1 MNALTLLLIATL
13 AGAPNSA
20 SGPQQQALEE
30 GKAAFE
36 AFDLARAE
44 AAFVRAAAYA
54 PTGPDRAVA
63 LVWLGVIAAENGDF
77 TGAKARF
84 GDAVDLEVAVVVPDN
99 LSPTIMHLVDEAR
112 RNARVSKGMT
122 PVDEALPVRPRWAL
136 LSGGAVAALGVLAV
150 GGGAM
155 VGIAAVTQRD
165 QAQSFEFQDDAVAGY
180 QKAREGAMW
189 SNVLYGAGGVLVAT
203 GSGLAVASFLGAD
216 AP

>member
-1 MNALTLLLIATL
+1 MLTVAALLFVSLSA
-13 AGAPNSA
+13 AAPQ
-20 SGPQQQALEE
+20 QQQALEE

-36 AFDLARAE
+36 AFDLKKAE
-44 AAFVRAAAYA
+44 ADFTRAAAYA
-54 PTGPDRAVA
+54 PTGEDRAVA

-77 TGAKARF
+77 AGAKARF
-84 GDAVDLEVAVVVPDN
+84 GDAVDLDVGVVVPDN
-99 LSPTIMHLVDEAR
+99 LSPTILQLVDEAR
-112 RNARVSKGMT
+112 RNARVSKGMAPT
-122 PVDEALPVRPRWAL
+122 DEPLPERPRWAL

-165 QAQSFEFQDDAVAGY
+165 QADALAFQDDAVAGY
-180 QKAREGAMW
+180 QKAREGALW